1 MTLKTLYKLTSTGKV
16 QTWNIE
22 AYGSDAI
29 AYLKTTYGLLD
40 GKKQVAT
47 EVISEGK
54 NLDKANAT
62 TALTQAYAEAQQQ
75 WEKKVKKGYV
85 QNIEDAEEKKID
97 TNFITG
103 GVDPML
109 AHSYD
114 KQGHKIKYPAY
125 MQPKLDGH
133 RCIAIIQEDKC
144 TLWSRTRK
152 PITGVPHIAAQLLEA
167 FGPVAATMP
176 TGAII
181 LDGELYNH
189 DYREKFEELT
199 SFIRQETPKPGH
211 EIVQYWVYDYI
222 VDGLDNAQ
230 RMEILSTLAGYR
242 AENGLAY
249 SVQFLDTTEVKDEE
263 EMTAVFG
270 VYVDAGFEG
279 GMMRNVAGLYKGKR
293 SYDLQKVKLMQDAE
307 YEIVDITSGKGKMAG
322 KAMFHCV
329 TPEGKEF
336 RVKMKG
342 ALDDLVKYLE
352 HKDEYIHKYLTVQY
366 QKLSAEGVPIF
377 PVGLRIRE
385 DV

>member
-1 MTLKTLYKLTSTGKV
+1 MWEIYADRIPSGGAMIVTH
-16 QTWNIE
+16 
-22 AYGSDAI
+22 
-29 AYLKTTYGLLD
+29 YGLLD
-40 GKKQVAT
+40 GKKQKAE

-54 NLDKANAT
+54 NIGKANET
-62 TALTQAYAEAQQQ
+62 SPYEQAVAEAQSQ
-75 WEKKVKKGYV
+75 WEKKSKKGYV
-85 QNIEDAEEKKID
+85 QNIEDAQEKKID

-125 MQPKLDGH
+125 VQPKLDGH
-133 RCIAIIQEDKC
+133 RCVAIIEDGKC

-152 PITGVPHIAAQLLEA
+152 PITGVPHIAKQLEEA
-167 FGPVAATMP
+167 FGPLARTMP
-176 TGAII
+176 TGQIV

-211 EIVQYWVYDYI
+211 EVVQYWVYDYI
-222 VDGLDNAQ
+222 VPEVKGIGHLNMGQ
-230 RMEILSTLAGYR
+230 RMTLMQDLA
-242 AENGLAY
+242 AWKNENGLAY
-249 SVQFLDTTEVKDEE
+249 NVLFVDTQEVKDQDELI
-263 EMTAVFG
+263 TVFG
-270 VYVDAGFEG
+270 VYVDQGFEG
-279 GMMRNVAGLYKGKR
+279 AMVRNIDGFYKGKR

-307 YEIVDITSGKGKMAG
+307 YEIVDITEGRGKMAG

-329 TPEGKEF
+329 TSDGKEF

-342 ALDDLVKYLE
+342 ALDDLVKYL
-352 HKDEYIHKYLTVQY
+352 DNRNEYIGRFLTVQY
-366 QKLSAEGVPIF
+366 QKLSAEGMPIF